1 MGISGLLPLLK
12 SIQKPTELK
21 KYKGETLGVDGYGWL
36 HRGAISCAIELAEGK
51 PTRKY
56 VHFVMNRVRML
67 QHFGV
72 NPYMVFDGD
81 FLPSK
86 AGEEASRAKRREESR
101 ASGLALL
108 KAGKPSL
115 AQRELQKAI
124 DITPEMARAVI
135 EELKKVGVPYVV
147 APYEADPQMVYLE
160 RQGIITG
167 ILSEDSDL
175 LVFGAKRLIT
185 KLDQHGSCIEIN
197 RRDFGA
203 CREITLTGWSDEQF
217 RHMAILHGCDYLE
230 GIKAL
235 GLKTAYR
242 MLRKHKT
249 PEKVVKMLQ
258 FDGKYRIPPDYLQLF
273 HQAEMTFLYQRVYC
287 PKAKAL
293 VFFTTPSSDID
304 TSAMPFIGGP
314 VEPELAR
321 RIADGCVNPM
331 TKAEIVVAV
340 QSPDARKRRA
350 SSIVGPR
357 PQAPRLGSQTRPA
370 PQPPAKPI
378 DSYFNGN
385 SRIPLGNMDTNCF
398 SIDTQRTASMT
409 NNGQRPIV
417 FPLPR
422 PYIEVEALPPS
433 QPLRPYTSQ
442 TASSRSQTLRRRTE
456 PISNLLLNDG
466 ATLGSTSRRET
477 VNIARGVESQSSTR
491 LTASARP
498 PKKTRLCGDDEIV
511 SDKERSKFFPAP
523 AKKETQRRNSS
534 YLMSDDSVEEAMNEL
549 PDIDSWHSAKS
560 SKGIMV
566 FKESS
571 DKDDLAISKDDNE
584 KDVRNTASAPATGKL
599 PSATPL
605 RSAISRFTFNQ
616 SQPSSRPTPASAAST
631 ASASSTSSTPVSMT
645 SSTMPSTN
653 RSTPATPL
661 MTPLQRL
668 GSQALNRA
676 KGPATPSFTAPRPPK
691 RSTKGRKSLDN
702 LPVNASFVPLPP
714 VDLEEVESLHQT
726 GGSEDM
732 IIPDSESEEADT
744 VLEGQENMGK
754 TTRRRTVDLS
764 RFLYS

>member
-1 MGISGLLPLLK
+1 MGIQGLLPLLK

-56 VHFVMNRVRML
+56 VHYVMNRVRMM

-72 NPYMVFDGD
+72 NPYVVFDGD

-86 AGEEASRAKRREESR
+86 AGEEASRAKRREESK
-101 ASGLALL
+101 ATGLALL

-115 AQRELQKAI
+115 AHRELQKAI

-135 EELKKVGVPYVV
+135 EELKKVGVPYIV
-147 APYEADPQMVYLE
+147 APYEADPQLVYLE
-160 RQGIITG
+160 REGIING

-185 KLDQHGSCIEIN
+185 KLEQHGACIEIN

-217 RHMAILHGCDYLE
+217 RHMAILNGCDYLE

-235 GLKTAYR
+235 GLKSAYR

-249 PEKVVKMLQ
+249 PEKVVKMLR
-258 FDGKYRIPPDYLQLF
+258 FDGKYRIPSDYLKLF
-273 HQAEMTFLYQRVYC
+273 HQAELTFLYQRVYC

-293 VFFTTPSSDID
+293 VYFTTPPSDID
-304 TSAMPFIGGP
+304 TSAMLFIGGP
-314 VEPELAR
+314 VEPEMAQ
-321 RIADGCVNPM
+321 RIANGCVNPM
-331 TKAEIVVAV
+331 TKEEIIVPT

-357 PQAPRLGSQTRPA
+357 PQAPRLGTQTRSALPV
-370 PQPPAKPI
+370 PTKPI

-385 SRIPLGNMDTNCF
+385 SRIPLGNMDPNCF
-398 SIDTQRTASMT
+398 SIDTQRTASLT
-409 NNGQRPIV
+409 NHGQRPIV

-422 PYIEVEALPPS
+422 PYIEDEALPPS
-433 QPLRPYTSQ
+433 QVSRPYTHQ
-442 TASSRSQTLRRRTE
+442 PGNSRSQVLRRRTE
-456 PISNLLLNDG
+456 PISNLLLNNG
-466 ATLGSTSRRET
+466 ATLGSSSRRET
-477 VNIARGVESQSSTR
+477 VGIARDPESRSFAGLTARSPKKARLCNDVESEGASS
-491 LTASARP
+491 
-498 PKKTRLCGDDEIV
+498 
-511 SDKERSKFFPAP
+511 KERSKFFPATS
-523 AKKETQRRNSS
+523 KKESKRRNS
-534 YLMSDDSVEEAMNEL
+534 YLMSDDSVEEAMREL
-549 PDIDSWHSAKS
+549 PDVDSWHSAKS
-560 SKGIMV
+560 ARGIVV
-566 FKESS
+566 FKENL
-571 DKDDLAISKDDNE
+571 DKDSLAISSKDDGAQ
-584 KDVRNTASAPATGKL
+584 DVQNTASGLTTGKL
-599 PSATPL
+599 PSATP

-616 SQPSSRPTPASAAST
+616 SQQSSHPTPASTIST
-631 ASASSTSSTPVSMT
+631 SSTSSTPMSSMT
-645 SSTMPSTN
+645 SSTVASSN
-653 RSTPATPL
+653 KSTPATPL
-661 MTPLQRL
+661 MTPLQRI
-668 GSQALNRA
+668 GSQAFNRA
-676 KGPATPSFTAPRPPK
+676 KGPTTPSFTAPRPAK
-691 RSTKGRKSLDN
+691 RSSKGRKSLDN

-732 IIPDSESEEADT
+732 IIPDSESEEVDT
-744 VLEGQENMGK
+744 GLVGQENMGK
-754 TTRRRTVDLS
+754 VARPRTVDLS

>member
-21 KYKGETLGVDGYGWL
+21 KFKGETLGVDGYGWL

-56 VHFVMNRVRML
+56 VYYVMNRVRMM

-72 NPYMVFDGD
+72 NPYIVFDGD

-86 AGEEASRAKRREESR
+86 AGEEASRAKRREESK

-115 AQRELQKAI
+115 AHRELQKAI

-135 EELKKVGVPYVV
+135 EELKKVDVPYIV
-147 APYEADPQMVYLE
+147 APYEADPQLVYLE
-160 RQGIITG
+160 RQGIING

-185 KLDQHGSCIEIN
+185 KLDQHGACVEIN

-217 RHMAILHGCDYLE
+217 RHMAILHGCDYLG

-273 HQAEMTFLYQRVYC
+273 HQAELTFLYQRVYC

-293 VFFTTPSSDID
+293 VFFTPPSSDID

-314 VEPELAR
+314 VEPEMAR

-378 DSYFNGN
+378 DSYFNGH

-398 SIDTQRTASMT
+398 STDTQRTASLT

-422 PYIEVEALPPS
+422 PYIEDEALPPS
-433 QPLRPYTSQ
+433 QLPRPYTNQ
-442 TASSRSQTLRRRTE
+442 PVNSRSQVLRRRTE

-477 VNIARGVESQSSTR
+477 VNIGRVAEGQPSTR
-491 LTASARP
+491 LTATARP
-498 PKKTRLCGDDEIV
+498 PKKTRLCDDAEAGD
-511 SDKERSKFFPAP
+511 DKERSKFFPAP
-523 AKKETQRRNSS
+523 KKEAKRRNS
-534 YLMSDDSVEEAMNEL
+534 YLMSDDSVEEAMKEL

-560 SKGIMV
+560 DKGIMV

-571 DKDDLAISKDDNE
+571 DKDNRAISKDDE
-584 KDVRNTASAPATGKL
+584 KDMRNTASAPITGKL

-616 SQPSSRPTPASAAST
+616 SQQSSRPTPAST
-631 ASASSTSSTPVSMT
+631 ASASSTDSTPMSSMT

-661 MTPLQRL
+661 MTPLQRI

-676 KGPATPSFTAPRPPK
+676 KGPATPSFTAPRQVK
-691 RSTKGRKSLDN
+691 RSSKGRKSLDN

-732 IIPDSESEEADT
+732 IIPDSENEEADNDL
-744 VLEGQENMGK
+744 VGQENMGK
-754 TTRRRTVDLS
+754 VAGRRTVDLS
-764 RFLYS
+764 RFLYLDIFAQ

>member
-12 SIQKPTELK
+12 SIQKPTEIK

-36 HRGAISCAIELAEGK
+36 HRGSISCAIELAEGK

-56 VHFVMNRVRML
+56 VHYVMNRVRML

-115 AQRELQKAI
+115 AHRELQKSI

-135 EELKKVGVPYVV
+135 EELKKVGVPYIV
-147 APYEADPQMVYLE
+147 APYEADPQLVYLE
-160 RQGIITG
+160 RQGIING

-185 KLDQHGSCIEIN
+185 KLDQHGACIEIN

-258 FDGKYRIPPDYLQLF
+258 FDGKYRIPADYLQLF
-273 HQAEMTFLYQRVYC
+273 HQAELTFLYQRVYC

-293 VFFTTPSSDID
+293 VHFTTPPSDID
-304 TSAMPFIGGP
+304 TSAMAFIGGP
-314 VEPELAR
+314 VEPEMAR

-331 TKAEIVVAV
+331 TKADIIIAV

-357 PQAPRLGSQTRPA
+357 PQAPRLGSQTTPA
-370 PQPPAKPI
+370 PQPAAKPI
-378 DSYFNGN
+378 DSYFNGH

-422 PYIEVEALPPS
+422 PYIEDEALPPS
-433 QPLRPYTSQ
+433 RPLRPYTNQ
-442 TASSRSQTLRRRTE
+442 PVNSRSQVLRRRTE
-456 PISNLLLNDG
+456 PVSNLLLNDG

-477 VNIARGVESQSSTR
+477 VNIARVAESQSSTR

-498 PKKTRLCGDDEIV
+498 PKKTRLCDDVEAV
-511 SDKERSKFFPAP
+511 STKERSKFFPAP
-523 AKKETQRRNSS
+523 KKETKRRNSS

-549 PDIDSWHSAKS
+549 PDIGSWHSAKS
-560 SKGIMV
+560 NKGIMV
-566 FKESS
+566 FKENS
-571 DKDDLAISKDDNE
+571 DKDDLTISKDDNK
-584 KDVRNTASAPATGKL
+584 KDVRNNASAPNTGKL

-605 RSAISRFTFNQ
+605 RAAISRFTFDQ
-616 SQPSSRPTPASAAST
+616 SQQSSRPTPASAS
-631 ASASSTSSTPVSMT
+631 SSSSTSSTPMSSMT

-653 RSTPATPL
+653 KSTPATPL
-661 MTPLQRL
+661 MTPLQRI

-676 KGPATPSFTAPRPPK
+676 KGPATPSFTAPRPAK
-691 RSTKGRKSLDN
+691 RPSKARKSLEN

-732 IIPDSESEEADT
+732 IIPDSENDEADD
-744 VLEGQENMGK
+744 LMGQENMGK
-754 TTRRRTVDLS
+754 ITGRRTVDLS

>member
-1 MGISGLLPLLK
+1 MGIQGLLPLLK

-56 VHFVMNRVRML
+56 VHYVMNRVRMM

-72 NPYMVFDGD
+72 NPYIVFDGD

-86 AGEEASRAKRREESR
+86 AGEEAHRAKRREESK

-115 AQRELQKAI
+115 AHRELQKAI

-135 EELKKVGVPYVV
+135 EELKKVGVPYIV
-147 APYEADPQMVYLE
+147 APYEADPQLVYLE
-160 RQGIITG
+160 REGIING

-185 KLDQHGSCIEIN
+185 KLEQHGACIEIN

-203 CREITLTGWSDEQF
+203 CREISLTGWSDEQF

-230 GIKAL
+230 GIRAL

-258 FDGKYRIPPDYLQLF
+258 FDGKYRIPSDYLQLF
-273 HQAEMTFLYQRVYC
+273 HQAELTFLYQRVYC

-293 VFFTTPSSDID
+293 VSFNTPPSDID
-304 TSAMPFIGGP
+304 TGAMAFIGGL
-314 VEPELAR
+314 VEPEMAQ
-321 RIADGCVNPM
+321 RIANGCVNPM
-331 TKAEIVVAV
+331 TKEDIVVAG

-357 PQAPRLGSQTRPA
+357 PQAPRLGTQTRAAVPT
-370 PQPPAKPI
+370 PTKPI

-385 SRIPLGNMDTNCF
+385 SRIPLGNMDPNCF
-398 SIDTQRTASMT
+398 SVDAQRTASMT
-409 NNGQRPIV
+409 DNGQRPIV

-422 PYIEVEALPPS
+422 PYIEDEALPPS
-433 QPLRPYTSQ
+433 RPSRPYTNQ
-442 TASSRSQTLRRRTE
+442 PLNSRSQTLRRRTE
-456 PISNLLLNDG
+456 PISNLLLDDG
-466 ATLGSTSRRET
+466 TTLGSTSRRET
-477 VNIARGVESQSSTR
+477 VNITRNAGRQSSSR
-491 LTASARP
+491 LTARS
-498 PKKTRLCGDDEIV
+498 PKKARLCNDVGPESV
-511 SDKERSKFFPAP
+511 NNNERSKFFPGP
-523 AKKETQRRNSS
+523 VKKESKRRNS
-534 YLMSDDSVEEAMNEL
+534 YLMSDDSVEEAMREL

-560 SKGIMV
+560 AKGIMV
-566 FKESS
+566 FKESPE
-571 DKDDLAISKDDNE
+571 KDGLSISKDDDE
-584 KDVRNTASAPATGKL
+584 HDVRNTASAPMTGKL

-605 RSAISRFTFNQ
+605 RSAIGRFTFNQ
-616 SQPSSRPTPASAAST
+616 SQQSSRTTPSSTISS
-631 ASASSTSSTPVSMT
+631 SSTSSTPMSSMT

-653 RSTPATPL
+653 KSTPATPL

-676 KGPATPSFTAPRPPK
+676 KGPATPSFTAPRPAK
-691 RSTKGRKSLDN
+691 RISKGRKSLDN

-732 IIPDSESEEADT
+732 IIPDSESEEADNGL
-744 VLEGQENMGK
+744 VGQENMGK
-754 TTRRRTVDLS
+754 VARPRTVDLS

>member
-36 HRGAISCAIELAEGK
+36 HRGGHLI
-51 PTRKY
+51 Y
-56 VHFVMNRVRML
+56 VHYVMNRVRML

-115 AQRELQKAI
+115 AHRELQKAI

-135 EELKKVGVPYVV
+135 EELKKVGVPYIV

-160 RQGIITG
+160 RQGIING

-185 KLDQHGSCIEIN
+185 KLDQHGACVEIN

-258 FDGKYRIPPDYLQLF
+258 FDGKYRIPADYLQLF
-273 HQAEMTFLYQRVYC
+273 HQAELTFLYQRVYC

-293 VFFTTPSSDID
+293 VHFTTPPSDMD
-304 TSAMPFIGGP
+304 VSAMAFIGGP
-314 VEPELAR
+314 VEPEMAR

-331 TKAEIVVAV
+331 TKAEIAVAV

-357 PQAPRLGSQTRPA
+357 PQAPRLGSQTSSA
-370 PQPPAKPI
+370 PQPAAKPI
-378 DSYFNGN
+378 DSYFNGH

-398 SIDTQRTASMT
+398 SIDTQRTAAMT

-422 PYIEVEALPPS
+422 PYIEDEALPPS
-433 QPLRPYTSQ
+433 QLPRPYTNQ
-442 TASSRSQTLRRRTE
+442 PVNSRSQALRRRTE
-456 PISNLLLNDG
+456 PVSNLLFDDG

-477 VNIARGVESQSSTR
+477 VNVARVAEGELASRFTG
-491 LTASARP
+491 SARA
-498 PKKTRLCGDDEIV
+498 PKKTRLCDDIEAV
-511 SDKERSKFFPAP
+511 SNKERSKFFPP
-523 AKKETQRRNSS
+523 PKKEAKRRNS
-534 YLMSDDSVEEAMNEL
+534 YLMSDDSVEEAMKEL

-560 SKGIMV
+560 NKGIAV
-566 FKESS
+566 FKETS
-571 DKDDLAISKDDNE
+571 DKDDFIISKDDNK
-584 KDVRNTASAPATGKL
+584 KDARNTASAPNTGKL

-605 RSAISRFTFNQ
+605 RAAISRFTFDQ
-616 SQPSSRPTPASAAST
+616 SQRSSRPTPASTSST
-631 ASASSTSSTPVSMT
+631 SSTSSTPMSSMT

-653 RSTPATPL
+653 KSTPATPL
-661 MTPLQRL
+661 MTPLQRI

-676 KGPATPSFTAPRPPK
+676 KGPATPSFTAPRPAK
-691 RSTKGRKSLDN
+691 RVSKGRKSLEN

-714 VDLEEVESLHQT
+714 VDLEEVESLHRT

-732 IIPDSESEEADT
+732 IIPDSENEEAENDL
-744 VLEGQENMGK
+744 VGQENMGK
-754 TTRRRTVDLS
+754 TAGRRTVDLS
-764 RFLYS
+764 RFLYH